1 MATKTEILHA
11 ARSVLRR
18 GESLTLDSV
27 AREAGLTKPG
37 LVYHFATKE
46 GLSVAVMEFV
56 LETWEADLTNR
67 AGAAPTPKRR
77 LKTYVEHALTTDFD
91 ASDLALLADVRVRET
106 LTSKWTQRM
115 DPWFGGELATHPN
128 ACAARL
134 IADGAWFNQSL
145 SLMSMDAPERAAV
158 MVLAMRLIEGID
170 E

>member
-1 MATKTEILHA
+1 MATKTDILDA

-46 GLSVAVMEFV
+46 VLSIAVMEYV
-56 LETWEADLTNR
+56 LEAWEVDLTKR
-67 AGAAPTPKRR
+67 AGADPTPKRR
-77 LKTYVEHALTTDFD
+77 LKTYVEHALATDFD

-115 DPWFGGELATHPN
+115 DPWFGGELAAHPN

-145 SLMSMDAPERAAV
+145 SLMSLDSTDSAV
-158 MVLAMRLIEGID
+158 VLELAMRLIDGID